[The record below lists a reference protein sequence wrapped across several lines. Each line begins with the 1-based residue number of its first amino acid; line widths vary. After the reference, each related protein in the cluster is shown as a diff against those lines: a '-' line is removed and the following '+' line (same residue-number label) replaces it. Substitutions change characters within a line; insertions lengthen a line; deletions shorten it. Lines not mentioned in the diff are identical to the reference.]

1 MTDNQKQQTRKLLL
15 VVGPLLVVLVTC
27 GFYIFSGRYISTD
40 NSYVKANKVMVSPE
54 ISGVI
59 LPVTVGDNQA
69 VHKGDVLFSIDPAQ
83 FKIEV
88 DRATAN
94 LNAVVTQ
101 VEDLK
106 AQARQKQ
113 EELKIAQSDADYAL
127 LEYNRQTGPSMKE
140 AVSQQ
145 SREDAQHARDITV
158 TKIAQLQQ
166 ELNSILAQLGGSAD
180 ITPADHPLYKS
191 AKAALDMAGLNLA
204 RSVVHAPV
212 DGTTGEM
219 PKTGDYAHAGV
230 PSMSVVEDGDVWIEA
245 NFKETELTRMREG
258 QTVEIDV
265 DTYPDHK
272 WQGKVVSISPATGAE
287 FSVLPAQ
294 NATGNWVKVVQRI
307 AVRIAPDR
315 QQNDPPLRTGM
326 SANVTVDTGSYPH
339 LSRSK
344 VADSQ

>member
-1 MTDNQKQQTRKLLL
+1 MTADQKQKTRKLLL
-15 VVGPLLVVLVTC
+15 IVGPLLVILVT
-27 GFYIFSGRYISTD
+27 GVFYIFSGRYISTD

-59 LPVTVGDNQA
+59 LPVTVGDNQP

-88 DRATAN
+88 ERATAN

-127 LEYNRQTGPSMKE
+127 LEYNRQAAPNLKE

-145 SREDAQHARDITV
+145 SREDAQHARDVTI

-180 ITPADHPLYKS
+180 IAPTEHPLYKG
-191 AKAALDMAGLNLA
+191 AKAALDMASLNLA
-204 RSVVHAPV
+204 RTVVHAPV

-258 QTVEIDV
+258 QPVEIDV
-265 DTYPDHK
+265 DTYPGHT
-272 WQGKVVSISPATGAE
+272 WHGKVASISPATGAE

-326 SANVTVDTGSYPH
+326 SANVSVDTGSYPH
-339 LSRSK
+339 LSRER

>member
-1 MTDNQKQQTRKLLL
+1 MTDNQKQATRKVLLIG
-15 VVGPLLVVLVTC
+15 GPLLVILVAA

-59 LPVTVGDNQA
+59 LPVTVGDNQP

-94 LNAVVTQ
+94 LNTVVTQ
-101 VEDLK
+101 INDLK
-106 AQARQKQ
+106 AQALQKQ
-113 EELKIAQSDADYAL
+113 EELKIAQSDADFAL
-127 LEYNRQTGPSMKE
+127 LQYNRQVAPSMKE

-145 SREDAQHARDITV
+145 SREDAQHERDV
-158 TKIAQLQQ
+158 TLTKVAQLKQ
-166 ELNSILAQLGGSAD
+166 ELNSILAQLNGDAN
-180 ITPADHPLYKS
+180 IAPEDHPLYKA
-191 AKAALDMAGLNLA
+191 AKSALDMASLNLS
-204 RSVVHAPV
+204 RTVVRAPV

-230 PSMSVVEDGDVWIEA
+230 PSLSVVEDGDVWIEA

-258 QTVEIDV
+258 QPVEIDV
-265 DTYPDHK
+265 DTYPGHK

-315 QQNDPPLRTGM
+315 QQGDPPLRTGM

-339 LSRSK
+339 LSHDR
-344 VADSQ
+344 VANSQ